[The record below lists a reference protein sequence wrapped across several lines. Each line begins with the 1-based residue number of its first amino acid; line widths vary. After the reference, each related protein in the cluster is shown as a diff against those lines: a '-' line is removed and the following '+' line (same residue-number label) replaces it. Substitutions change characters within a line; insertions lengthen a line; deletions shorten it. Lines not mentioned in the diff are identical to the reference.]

1 MLTIEQYFGDKKH
14 PQEHTSNATK
24 LLIKVN
30 RLLAIAQN
38 DGGYHVWI
46 DPDTGTQ
53 ISGAKGGSG
62 DGGYRLPDSKT
73 GAASSSHKTGD
84 GVDVFDHCRIL
95 AQWCVNNQDKLDSV
109 GMYCEDFRWTPYWCH
124 FQQIPPKSGKRIYI
138 PATTAPLAPA
148 IEGQKPIP
156 FIVK

>member
-1 MLTIEQYFGDKKH
+1 MITIEDYFGGKKH
-14 PQEHTSNATK
+14 PPEHTANATK

-38 DGGYHVWI
+38 DGGYSNWI

-62 DGGYRLPDSKT
+62 DGGYRLPNSKT
-73 GAASSSHKTGD
+73 GAASSTHKTGD
-84 GVDVFDHCRIL
+84 GVDVYDHCRIL
-95 AQWCVNNQDKLDSV
+95 AQWCVNNTDVLDKL
-109 GMYCEDFRWTPYWCH
+109 GLFIEDPRFTPYWLHC
-124 FQQIPPKSGKRIYI
+124 QQIQPKSGKRIYI
-138 PATTAPLAPA
+138 PASTAPLAPA
-148 IEGQKPIP
+148 LEGQKPLP